1 MDIFSG
7 PDQITILACAII
19 LAGLFIYFYFKRQH
33 HLIKNASFLASFF
46 LRTGSFCSLLAFR
59 YLVALLDSSSKRVI
73 SKKIQSNKNFVDDFE
88 EKQNLR
94 KRHLIRIIRFDQLQS
109 SRSLLKN
116 RLKREY
122 PLLHKH
128 ILSKELASL
137 QHCLDTLA
145 LSPIAP
151 SMPVIEVVAVAFE
164 RFGELKVFVQ
174 SWINQTES
182 NWRLKVLH
190 DGFNEEFET
199 IMQEFQ
205 KVCPEQISYFCTTE
219 RYNDYGHTLRH
230 MGINQASSDFILL
243 TNADNYFIPKAM
255 AFINEKFLEE
265 NFEIDVLLFNMVH
278 SHEWP
283 GNTFSPSYSFFD
295 VKLERGKV
303 DVSSAI
309 VKTELA
315 KKAGFRDKTHDGDAT
330 YFEDIMAL
338 SGSDQPLNVLKVPN
352 ILFVH
357 N

>member
-1 MDIFSG
+1 MTIFSE
-7 PDQITILACAII
+7 PSVLMIFSII
-19 LAGLFIYFYFKRQH
+19 VLMTALLGNYIHNQYRFIKIAVLVNEIY
-33 HLIKNASFLASFF
+33 LNDGAVP
-46 LRTGSFCSLLAFR
+46 SLLAFR
-59 YLVALLDSSSKRVI
+59 YLVGQLSIAGRRKLSKRI
-73 SKKIQSNKNFVDDFE
+73 LSENFAMIESNDLIKK
-88 EKQNLR
+88 R
-94 KRHLIRIIRFDQLQS
+94 KKHLLRIIRFEHKDSAKNLLSMQLS
-109 SRSLLKN
+109 N
-116 RLKREY
+116 NPPPFYE
-122 PLLHKH
+122 HV
-128 ILSKELASL
+128 LSKNLSSL
-137 QHCLDTLA
+137 HAYLTTLEIN
-145 LSPIAP
+145 STAP

-190 DGFNEEFET
+190 DGFNEEFEK

-230 MGINQASSDFILL
+230 MGIDQASSDFILL

-265 NFEIDVLLFNMVH
+265 NFDIDVLLFNMVH

-283 GNTFSPSYSFFD
+283 GNTSSPSYSFFD

-338 SGSDQPLNVLKVPN
+338 SRTDRPLNVLKLPN